1 MSIQELFEKAGLA
14 PRPGQAEVARL
25 IASALSEG
33 DVLLVA
39 PTGWGKTLA
48 VLAALRASQRLPA
61 LWLTRALEVGR
72 RVVADASRL
81 GLRAFIAAG
90 RERLCPYARSVEDA
104 SEFCRAFRA
113 QCPHFLSLVREG
125 VGDVWADSWE
135 ELPKLLPGVC
145 HYYAQEAVMSRADV
159 VVQNYYRRVS
169 GYYAAAV
176 VDEAHNLLAP
186 RVKKFSA
193 AKLEL
198 ALDELRDTD
207 ATLAGEAEELLEK
220 PSAERAL
227 EALEELL
234 PTYRER
240 LKSGRTHLAPLVQ
253 ALRSIADGGVA
264 YREAGTIEVY
274 LPPWRPRVE
283 PRVYVSATVP
293 EPLERLFG
301 AQVVRVPQQP
311 RKALVLTDLTSKY
324 GSETIWGYVK
334 LLATLR
340 RRFARVLAFATERV
354 ARQVIAGVDF
364 YEERL
369 PAEWRGVALYTVYG
383 RFSEGVDLS
392 ADAVVLL
399 GAPFLPPEVE
409 ARYERYY
416 NRLGIS
422 GEAARWVPM
431 VTTTLQC
438 VGRATRRPE
447 DSPLIVLAD
456 YRFRRFD
463 FAPTLVLEEVELKA
477 LEKGIESGGTNA
489 KP

>member
-1 MSIQELFEKAGLA
+1 LKAAELFEKAGLQ
-14 PRPGQAEVARL
+14 PRSGQLEVAQL
-25 IASALSEG
+25 IAELEG

-48 VLAALRASQRLPA
+48 VLAGLKASQRLPA

-81 GLRAFIAAG
+81 GLRAFVAAG
-90 RERLCPYARSVEDA
+90 REKLCPYARSVEDVA
-104 SEFCRAFRA
+104 EFCRAFRA

-125 VGDVWADSWE
+125 VGDLWAESWE

-145 HYYAQEAVMSRADV
+145 HYYAQDAVISRADV

-186 RVKKFSA
+186 RVLKYDL

-198 ALDELRDTD
+198 ALDELKTREPS
-207 ATLAGEAEELLEK
+207 LVPVVEEAFSK
-220 PSAERAL
+220 QGAAE
-227 EALEELL
+227 EALESVLQLYRELL
-234 PTYRER
+234 GKVHTA
-240 LKSGRTHLAPLVQ
+240 LVPLVRLLK
-253 ALRSIADGGVA
+253 AVVRGGVV
-264 YREAGTIEVY
+264 YREAGAIEVY
-274 LPPWRPRVE
+274 MPPWKPNINPRI
-283 PRVYVSATVP
+283 YLSGTVP
-293 EPLERLFG
+293 EPLEKLFG

-311 RKALVLTDLTSKY
+311 RRALVVTDLTSKY

-334 LLATLR
+334 LLAALR
-340 RRFARVLAFATERV
+340 RRYSRVLAFATERV

-392 ADAVVLL
+392 ADAVALL

-422 GEAARWVPM
+422 GDAARWVPM

-438 VGRATRRPE
+438 VGRATRKPE

-463 FAPTLVLEEVELKA
+463 FSPTLVLEEVDLRS
-477 LEKGIESGGTNA
+477 LEKVLVSR
-489 KP
+489 

>member
-1 MSIQELFEKAGLA
+1 MSVQELFEKAGLK

-48 VLAALRASQRLPA
+48 VLAALKASRRLPA

-81 GLRAFIAAG
+81 GLRAFVAAG

-125 VGDVWADSWE
+125 VGDIWAESWE

-145 HYYAQEAVMSRADV
+145 HYYAQDAIISRADV
-159 VVQNYYRRVS
+159 VVQNYHRRVS
-169 GYYAAAV
+169 GYYSAAV
-176 VDEAHNLLAP
+176 VDEVHNLLAP
-186 RVKKFSA
+186 RVRKLSA
-193 AKLEL
+193 ARLEL
-198 ALDELRDTD
+198 ALDELRTSEPE
-207 ATLAGEAEELLEK
+207 LAGEAEEVLEK
-220 PSAERAL
+220 PSAEAAL
-227 EALEELL
+227 QLL
-234 PTYRER
+234 DSVLPLYREK
-240 LKSGRTHLAPLVQ
+240 LKASRSHLAPLVQ
-253 ALRSIADGGVA
+253 YLRAVADGGVP
-264 YREAGTIEVY
+264 YREAGTVEVY
-274 LPPWRPRVE
+274 MPPWRPRVE
-283 PRVYVSATVP
+283 PRVYVSATIP
-293 EPLERLFG
+293 EGLERLFG

-311 RKALVLTDLTSKY
+311 RKALVVTDLTSKY

-354 ARQVIAGVDF
+354 ARQIIAGVDF

-438 VGRATRRPE
+438 VGRATRKPE

-463 FAPTLVLEEVELKA
+463 FSPTLVLEEVDLRN
-477 LEKGIESGGTNA
+477 LEKIEGGGTNA